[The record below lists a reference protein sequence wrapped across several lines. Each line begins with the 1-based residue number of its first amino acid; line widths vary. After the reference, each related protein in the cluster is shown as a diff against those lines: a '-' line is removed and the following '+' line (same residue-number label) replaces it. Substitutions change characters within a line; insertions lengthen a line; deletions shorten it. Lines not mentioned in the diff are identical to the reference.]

1 MIAFQAADAAN
12 SGSHAYRDA
21 IAHVPWI
28 ASNVKQRRSYG
39 NGRTAETRGERRGFC
54 RTKRVRAKK
63 AVTQIFGPVEETA
76 PLLSLLT
83 SRLSPPDTMVPDE
96 AGLTPAVVRAL
107 VVAET

>member
-39 NGRTAETRGERRGFC
+39 NGRTAETRGERSGFC
-54 RTKRVRAKK
+54 GTRGGRVKN
-63 AVTQIFGPVEETA
+63 AVTQIFGTVEENA
-76 PLLSLLT
+76 PLLTLLT

-96 AGLTPAVVRAL
+96 AGLTTGGLRVMVR
-107 VVAET
+107 